1 MDACAVTQF
10 VPGFLALAV
19 DRIVYVTP
27 LPSPEDADL
36 GSLEPQLRRDAVCF
50 IALFEVWPHPPPST
64 LHPSP
69 STWQHLVDSHGL
81 NLPSTAQSLRIAGTK
96 PEVVLVSFVP
106 KRQAGEAFSF
116 AHAMRGSQE
125 VCAGAGVCRL

>member
-1 MDACAVTQF
+1 MEHEGHLVSGWLLGDADTTAGAPSDGATAWSHMDACAVTQF

-50 IALFEVWPHPPPST
+50 IALFEVWPHSPPST
-64 LHPSP
+64 LHPPPGS
-69 STWQHLVDSHGL
+69 
-81 NLPSTAQSLRIAGTK
+81 SL
-96 PEVVLVSFVP
+96 
-106 KRQAGEAFSF
+106 
-116 AHAMRGSQE
+116 
-125 VCAGAGVCRL
+125 